1 VSRIYASEDIPDCVV
16 LLSQGGDVT
25 VLDIDLNSQKG
36 EWRPSSRSPLLAS
49 YMFPKSSA
57 TFVPANP
64 VAPLATLVL
73 LFSSASVIEVCVLCI
88 YQDEVTSVL
97 DRSIAI
103 DGVSVKLPTQRL
115 SDVFLDGDRSI
126 LQCFRLYQL
135 PS

>member
-1 VSRIYASEDIPDCVV
+1 MSRIYASEDIPDRVV

-36 EWRPSSRSPLLAS
+36 EWRSSSSSPLLAS
-49 YMFPKSSA
+49 YMFPKASA

-73 LFSSASVIEVCVLCI
+73 LFSSASVIKVCVLCI
-88 YQDEVTSVL
+88 YQDEVTTVL
-97 DRSIAI
+97 DESIAI

-115 SDVFLDGDRSI
+115 SDVILDSDRSI
-126 LQCFRLYQL
+126 LQCFRLY
-135 PS
+135 